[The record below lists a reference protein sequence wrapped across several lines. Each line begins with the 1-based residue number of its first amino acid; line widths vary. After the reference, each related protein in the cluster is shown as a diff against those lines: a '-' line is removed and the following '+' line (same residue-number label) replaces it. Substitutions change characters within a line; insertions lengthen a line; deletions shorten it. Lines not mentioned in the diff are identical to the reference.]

1 LNFSARTVTLNALDA
16 TTGAIRW
23 TRSLPEPFSMPG
35 VVARDGIVYAG
46 LSSGKHVFRVEA
58 TDPAGNRDGAADE
71 MTFTVGEGEGVGGSA
86 PAVPAPAAGGAEG
99 GRAAA
104 PTAPPGAPPA
114 AAPAGPRAGVQP
126 PASPVALTGAIV
138 SLLAAGDAR
147 ELSRQAELRGQY
159 RARSAGVLAVELSAV
174 AGAKR
179 VTVGRGTRRFK
190 AAGSGAVRIRLSRS
204 GRKLLRSGR
213 SVRLQ
218 VRTRFRTA
226 KGRVTVSARRVTLAG
241 SR

>member
-58 TDPAGNRDGAADE
+58 TDPAGNRDGSADE
-71 MTFTVGEGEGVGGSA
+71 MTFTVGEGDGGSA
-86 PAVPAPAAGGAEG
+86 PAVPAPVAGGGEG

-104 PTAPPGAPPA
+104 PTPPPGAPPA
-114 AAPAGPRAGVQP
+114 AAPAAPRAGVQP

-190 AAGSGAVRIRLSRS
+190 AAGSGAVRIRLSRT